1 MATPKFSLQ
10 IAKTAEENTLFCLK
24 MCSFS
29 ISHIQSSL
37 FYHQIYTFLMQQY
50 PSHPHQPKPNIQNHW
65 LEQKKKIY
73 PFCKMGNLDKV
84 IEPLYMSPK
93 SEIELRTCCSI
104 LQLCA
109 ELESLQD
116 GKKVHSC
123 IYAGNLLGIWG
134 MGGWFFYNMRNGKV
148 FSLESNHEWVCKDRW
163 FPRECVF
170 V

>member
-1 MATPKFSLQ
+1 
-10 IAKTAEENTLFCLK
+10 
-24 MCSFS
+24 
-29 ISHIQSSL
+29 
-37 FYHQIYTFLMQQY
+37 
-50 PSHPHQPKPNIQNHW
+50 
-65 LEQKKKIY
+65 
-73 PFCKMGNLDKV
+73 
-84 IEPLYMSPK
+84 
-93 SEIELRTCCSI
+93 

-163 FPRECVF
+163 FPRECVCLGRCWIWVLKLTLIQF
-170 V
+170 VLVCWSVLEL

>member
-1 MATPKFSLQ
+1 MFKDVFFFNKPHPKFTLLSSNLHFSHATVPIPPSSTQAKYTKSL
-10 IAKTAEENTLFCLK
+10 TGT
-24 MCSFS
+24 
-29 ISHIQSSL
+29 
-37 FYHQIYTFLMQQY
+37 
-50 PSHPHQPKPNIQNHW
+50 
-65 LEQKKKIY
+65 KKKIY

-123 IYAGNLLGIWG
+123 IYAGNLLGI
-134 MGGWFFYNMRNGKV
+134 
-148 FSLESNHEWVCKDRW
+148 
-163 FPRECVF
+163 
-170 V
+170 

>member
-1 MATPKFSLQ
+1 MFFFNKPHPKFTLLSSNLHFSHATVPIPPSSTQ
-10 IAKTAEENTLFCLK
+10 AKYNKITDWN
-24 MCSFS
+24 
-29 ISHIQSSL
+29 
-37 FYHQIYTFLMQQY
+37 
-50 PSHPHQPKPNIQNHW
+50 
-65 LEQKKKIY
+65 KKKIY

-134 MGGWFFYNMRNGKV
+134 MGGWFFYKMRNGKV
-148 FSLESNHEWVCKDRW
+148 FSSESNHEWVCKDRW